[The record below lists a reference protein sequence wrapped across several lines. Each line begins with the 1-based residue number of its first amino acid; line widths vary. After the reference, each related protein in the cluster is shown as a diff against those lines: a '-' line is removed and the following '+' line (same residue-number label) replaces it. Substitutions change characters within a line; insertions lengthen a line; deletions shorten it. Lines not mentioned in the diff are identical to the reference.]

1 MPPTTQTVTAAPP
14 VMPAMRLTR
23 QDEQAV
29 KAVVNELRFTQPWI
43 YYSTIR
49 LSNFQAAIP
58 SQVLAFWQ
66 TTEGA
71 AGLPVTNLAQVGQIP
86 DAFLVHEIALRV
98 TISVYD
104 DPRIFELLT
113 NYTAIK
119 IMVGSDEMITGP
131 TTQFPAGGGVSGMVE
146 ADSGAG
152 GAIGS
157 SGGSGGAGGASSRK
171 GGGGAAPESAQA
183 TEQTDMRGFPLP
195 TPPSTST
202 VCTPVLASLPYRPA
216 LNVLSNG
223 VAHRTN
229 VFSLG
234 RDPIEVKKGS
244 NVKTEFHIDQAAL
257 NEMRGLRPPMAP
269 GVTIQ
274 LRLIGKRQRAAG
286 YGTGG

>member
-1 MPPTTQTVTAAPP
+1 
-14 VMPAMRLTR
+14 MRLSR

-43 YYSTIR
+43 YYSTLR
-49 LSNFQAAIP
+49 LNNFQAAIP

-71 AGLPVTNLAQVGQIP
+71 SGLPVTNLAQVGQIP

-146 ADSGAG
+146 ADSGSAPVPITG
-152 GAIGS
+152 PG
-157 SGGSGGAGGASSRK
+157 GGASATSRSK
-171 GGGGAAPESAQA
+171 NAAVAGDATQA
-183 TEQTDMRGFPLP
+183 EGTDMRGFPLP
-195 TPPSTST
+195 TAPSTST
-202 VCTPVLASLPYRPA
+202 VCSPVLASLPYRPA

-234 RDPIEVKKGS
+234 RDPIDVKKGS
-244 NVKTEFHIDQAAL
+244 NIKTEFHIDQAAL
-257 NEMRGLRPPMAP
+257 NEIRGLRPPMAP

-274 LRLIGKRQRAAG
+274 LRLIGKRARAAG
-286 YGTGG
+286 YGMGG

>member
-1 MPPTTQTVTAAPP
+1 MPPTQTATAPA
-14 VMPAMRLTR
+14 VVPAMRLTK
-23 QDEQAV
+23 QGEQAV
-29 KAVVNELRFTQPWI
+29 KAVVDELRFTQPWI
-43 YYSTIR
+43 YYSTLR
-49 LSNFQAAIP
+49 LGNFQAAIP

-146 ADSGAG
+146 ADSGAAPVPLVG
-152 GAIGS
+152 
-157 SGGSGGAGGASSRK
+157 SGGSAPSRSKSTAASDPTQ
-171 GGGGAAPESAQA
+171 AAEA
-183 TEQTDMRGFPLP
+183 TDMRGFPLP
-195 TPPSTST
+195 TAPSTST
-202 VCTPVLASLPYRPA
+202 VCSPVLASLPYRPA

-234 RDPIEVKKGS
+234 RDPIEVKKGA
-244 NVKTEFHIDQAAL
+244 NIKTEFHIDQAAL